1 MAKIK
6 GKTKTGFSFTIDED
20 ARDDI
25 ELMEGFIA
33 MSEGK
38 LNVVPGLIASLLGEE
53 QKKKLYEH
61 CRNKETGRVR
71 ASSIYAE
78 LEDIMAIARE
88 KAEQTKN

>member
-1 MAKIK
+1 M
-6 GKTKTGFSFTIDED
+6 IDED
-20 ARDDI
+20 ARDDM

-38 LNVVPGLIASLLGEE
+38 LNVVPGLLASLLGEE

-71 ASSIYAE
+71 SSAIFVE
-78 LEDIMAIARE
+78 LNDIMDVARE